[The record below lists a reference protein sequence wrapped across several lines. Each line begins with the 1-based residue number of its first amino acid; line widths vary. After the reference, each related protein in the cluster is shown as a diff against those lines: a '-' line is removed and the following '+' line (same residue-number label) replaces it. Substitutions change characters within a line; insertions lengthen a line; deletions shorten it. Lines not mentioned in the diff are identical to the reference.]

1 MRIKITLSFLIPLI
15 ILLVFFL
22 SLSSSKKY
30 STNNL
35 VGNQIEIFTVN
46 GLNQNASIRSSE
58 LTNNNYTLIN
68 FWASWC
74 SPCRKEHKFLISLKL
89 NSNIQ
94 ILGINFKDKKDNA
107 LGFLNELG
115 NPYYFSGSDTDGRI
129 SVKLGVYGIPESI
142 LIDKDLK
149 IIKKFIGP
157 INNDDYREILKI
169 IK

>member
-1 MRIKITLSFLIPLI
+1 
-15 ILLVFFL
+15 
-22 SLSSSKKY
+22 
-30 STNNL
+30 
-35 VGNQIEIFTVN
+35 
-46 GLNQNASIRSSE
+46 
-58 LTNNNYTLIN
+58 
-68 FWASWC
+68 
-74 SPCRKEHKFLISLKL
+74 
-89 NSNIQ
+89 
-94 ILGINFKDKKDNA
+94 